1 MKLYQWI
8 ARMLES
14 LEKNESRGSDLI
26 ISNRCTD
33 ALNELEKFLPSGS
46 GFNSKC
52 QIVADSTS
60 KRIVIKADFQHMCEH
75 GYTGWTDHMVI
86 VTPSLVYGMQIRVTG
101 KDKNEIKDYIAETM
115 EIALNTEI
123 DNVFKDRAHHFTIAK
138 ESGNG

>member
-8 ARMLES
+8 ARMLDS

-33 ALNELEKFLPSGS
+33 ALNDLEKFLPSGS
-46 GFNSKC
+46 GFNSGCK
-52 QIVADSTS
+52 ILLIS
-60 KRIVIKADFQHMCEH
+60 KPNRIVVKADFQHMCEH
-75 GYTGWTDHMVI
+75 GYTGWTDHLVI

-101 KDKNEIKDYIAETM
+101 KDKNEIKDYIGETM

-123 DNVFKDRAHHFTIAK
+123 ANVFKDAAHHFTVAK
-138 ESGNG
+138 EKVSA